1 MKFKER
7 SIFVISLTT
16 YSQSQSPLIAQ
27 ECSTEIILQCYK
39 PFSHPPERTQHISV
53 SQSLSAK
60 QSCQLRCLV
69 WWIFNSNA
77 LCSRLSRM
85 IHTQCVQG
93 GAEQKSHRS
102 EKAIYSARNQI
113 TLHFFFPKK
122 KVVHG
127 LFTCGFLKYF
137 KLFLNSLFTLKI
149 Y

>member
-16 YSQSQSPLIAQ
+16 YSQSQSPLIAK

-39 PFSHPPERTQHISV
+39 PFSHPPERTQHTSV

-60 QSCQLRCLV
+60 QSCQLR
-69 WWIFNSNA
+69 WMFNSNA

-85 IHTQCVQG
+85 IHMQCLQG
-93 GAEQKSHRS
+93 GAEQRSHRS
-102 EKAIYSARNQI
+102 EKAIYSARNQV
-113 TLHFFFPKK
+113 TLHFFFFFPKK
-122 KVVHG
+122 KVVQG

-137 KLFLNSLFTLKI
+137 
-149 Y
+149 